1 MVLYGLI
8 LQIKGEVKKV
18 KLSDSKTAHLTKDDV
33 QKALKKKTDAEL
45 IGTYNY
51 DEHTLTL
58 FGYKTGKAGTENKHE
73 LPPPLNDTYYGDIL
87 LIASAKYTSWESPV
101 TYDPVKYE
109 KFYTSALT
117 NESENEDSES
127 EDSDS
132 DSESEA
138 SANYEEDEKEAE
150 VTKKK
155 KVAEEDGVPED
166 EAEEAE
172 EDEVDAEESDGEESE
187 VLEDFDNENGDVEEE
202 VYRKKPAT
210 TKKKAGKVNMT
221 VAQNTGRAQQQ
232 SFLTNDKFVELNDV
246 EAIPTNNSNEN
257 KYRTHTLNICKQKF
271 AKLLN
276 KNDILKLEK
285 SILGSAITDAN
296 KKLVLKS
303 FDNSLFRICYMNAV
317 RRIVSNLD
325 PKCYVNNTQLLEK
338 IKNKDIDIEILSQM
352 NSMDYAPYLYVDM
365 RERQLLREQQQLEG
379 NKAMATDLFKCNRC
393 KKRETTFYELQTR
406 SADEPM
412 TKFITCV
419 NCGNHWRQ

>member
-8 LQIKGEVKKV
+8 LQIKGEVKKI
-18 KLSDSKTAHLTKDDV
+18 KLSDSKTAHLTKDDI

-45 IGTYNY
+45 IGTYKY
-51 DEHTLTL
+51 DDYTLTL

-87 LIASAKYTSWESPV
+87 LIASTKYTSWESPV
-101 TYDPVKYE
+101 TYDPAKYE
-109 KFYTSALT
+109 KFYTSAFT
-117 NESENEDSES
+117 NDNDNEETESEDSES
-127 EDSDS
+127 D
-132 DSESEA
+132 SEA
-138 SANYEEDEKEAE
+138 SETYEEDEKEVE

-172 EDEVDAEESDGEESE
+172 DDEVGEDEESDGEESDI
-187 VLEDFDNENGDVEEE
+187 LEDFDNDQGDADEE
-202 VYRKKPAT
+202 VIRKKPVTA
-210 TKKKAGKVNMT
+210 KKKTGKVNMT

-232 SFLTNDKFVELNDV
+232 TFLTNDKFVELNDV
-246 EAIPTNNSNEN
+246 ETIPSNNSNEN
-257 KYRTHTLNICKQKF
+257 KYRTHVLNICKQKL
-271 AKLLN
+271 AKLLG
-276 KNDILKLEK
+276 KNDIVKLEK
-285 SILGSAITDAN
+285 SILGSAIADAN

-317 RRIVSNLD
+317 RRIISNLD
-325 PKCYVNNTQLLEK
+325 PKCYVKNTQLMEK

-352 NSMDYAPYLYVDM
+352 NSMDYAPYLYSDM